1 MHHLHTQ
8 PCAHTQIEAK
18 YLHTPGPLRCVLT
31 KQRVKCVVCK
41 IKAEIRFSVE
51 NATNQRSSLKASHI
65 HIDNWRETDFFGN
78 GSQGFSSWTPMW
90 LPGFIF
96 QLHSQHFISLQ
107 VHLVLHLPVYNIYID
122 RDIEI
127 HRCINYYMLL
137 YRYRLWYIC
146 RYR

>member
-78 GSQGFSSWTPMW
+78 GSQGVTIIVFAMISVEVVLRSLCRRQEPCKKHKQNSCHAQVTFTSAGAGTP
-90 LPGFIF
+90 LAS
-96 QLHSQHFISLQ
+96 LHDA
-107 VHLVLHLPVYNIYID
+107 NNG
-122 RDIEI
+122 R
-127 HRCINYYMLL
+127 
-137 YRYRLWYIC
+137 
-146 RYR
+146 